1 MDRIQN
7 RVGSDFLYNQFKIQF
22 FRRSRC
28 FEDDNLNHFTK
39 FNCESALRNLLY
51 PWIYTLRLKT
61 IFLQTSRFPTIAKLW
76 ISILLCSV
84 EKVNNNYVNFNNF
97 VGTFFKLLKENCPN
111 LIKLNLGSQYQSR
124 SVDTIYKNLFSMA
137 GLEVLKELNVDFT
150 FFYGGDGNR
159 DGKSNL
165 EWFLGLINDCN
176 NIETLS
182 LIDLMVPFIG

>member
-61 IFLQTSRFPTIAKLW
+61 IFSQTSRFPTIAKLW

-84 EKVNNNYVNFNNF
+84 EKVNNNYMARIS
-97 VGTFFKLLKENCPN
+97 LKEDD
-111 LIKLNLGSQYQSR
+111 LNKTGKEHFIFY
-124 SVDTIYKNLFSMA
+124 SVVGCF
-137 GLEVLKELNVDFT
+137 
-150 FFYGGDGNR
+150 
-159 DGKSNL
+159 
-165 EWFLGLINDCN
+165 
-176 NIETLS
+176 
-182 LIDLMVPFIG
+182 P